1 MKTSSA
7 TPSEYYSVQLLPERG
22 ESPECDISFIST
34 KGTSALNEDYVGIM
48 LGSVE
53 QRASKGS
60 LIAVADGLSSG
71 HGGRV
76 AAELTVRSFI
86 EGYYGLPDTLSP
98 EMSASKALDAINRW
112 LHQIGKTDVTL
123 SLMAASFAAL
133 ILRGQT
139 AYLISV
145 GDVRAYLLRSGELTQ
160 MSEDDVFRVTFGS
173 LVAQAV
179 GMQPNVVSKF
189 RLIELHEGD
198 RLLLCSDG
206 LYRCLASKYLR
217 RALSDNTSP
226 VAVAHLL
233 EVAARSAG
241 SNDDVTA
248 AVIDIKRTPTLDFGY
263 LERVIGQLPILAV
276 PASGDV
282 VDDYKLGAL
291 LSDGFYS
298 RVFVADDLR
307 DGNKRLVVKFPKP
320 RVESDQNIRQA
331 VVRER
336 WLSGKLHS
344 AIVLAPLSM
353 DPERQSRLY
362 VVTPYCEGLTL
373 EKLIEQGP
381 VSLNRGL
388 KIATQLGAAIQALNR
403 LDVFHRDIKP
413 ENVLLTKAGELR
425 LLDLG
430 FSFMPGVLAPAP
442 ITPPGSPAYMAPE
455 LMRDQLGDR
464 RSEVFAFGVT
474 LYRAFSGGHLPY
486 GLHGRV
492 PLGRHCPD
500 LPPWLDSVLEKAMH
514 NDPESRYQDVAE
526 VCSDLVR
533 YAASGCDTTPLRR
546 APLIDRNPLLFWQL
560 LAATLLLLLL
570 VALAH
575 VNR

>member
-1 MKTSSA
+1 MEMSSLI
-7 TPSEYYSVQLLPERG
+7 PSECYSVQLFPERG

-34 KGTSALNEDYVGIM
+34 KGTSTLNEDYVGIM

-60 LIAVADGLSSG
+60 LIAVADGLSG
-71 HGGRV
+71 GQGGRV

-86 EGYYGLPDTLSP
+86 EGYYELPDTLSP
-98 EMSASKALDAINRW
+98 EMSASKALDATNRW

-139 AYLISV
+139 AYLISI
-145 GDVRAYLLRSGELTQ
+145 GDVRAYLFRSGELTQ
-160 MSEDDVFRVTFGS
+160 ISEDDVFRVTFGA

-179 GMQPNVVSKF
+179 GMQPNIVSKF
-189 RLIELHEGD
+189 RLFDLHEGD

-206 LYRCLASKYLR
+206 LYRSLASKYLHR
-217 RALSDNTSP
+217 VLSGETSP
-226 VAVAHLL
+226 VVVASLL
-233 EVAARSAG
+233 EDAARSAG
-241 SNDDVTA
+241 SSDDITA
-248 AVIDIKRTPTLDFGY
+248 AVIDIKRIPTLDLEY
-263 LERVIGQLPILAV
+263 LERVTGQLPILAV
-276 PASGDV
+276 PNSGDV

-291 LSDGFYS
+291 LSDSFYS
-298 RVFVADDLR
+298 RVFVAEDLR
-307 DGNKRLVVKFPKP
+307 DEKRRVVVKFPKP
-320 RVESDQNIRQA
+320 RIGSDQNIKQA
-331 VVRER
+331 LVRER

-353 DPERQSRLY
+353 DSERQSRLY
-362 VVTPYCEGLTL
+362 VVMPYCEGVTL

-388 KIATQLGAAIQALNR
+388 KIAAQLGAAIQALNR

-430 FSFMPGVLAPAP
+430 FSYMPGMLAPSP
-442 ITPPGSPAYMAPE
+442 TTPPGSPAYMAPE
-455 LMRDQLGDR
+455 LMRGQLGDR

-474 LYRAFSGGHLPY
+474 LYRTFSGGHLPY

-533 YAASGCDTTPLRR
+533 YAASGGDTTLLRKV
-546 APLIDRNPLLFWQL
+546 PLIDRNPLLFWQL
-560 LAATLLLLLL
+560 LAATLLLSLL